1 MEERMEYIVLDLEW
15 NQSNTGKEDAVEKL
29 PFEIIEIGAI
39 KLNKERVMVSEFNEL
54 IKPHVY
60 HEMHKITS
68 KLIHIQMQELER
80 GRPFPEVGG
89 DFVRWCGQE
98 EQLFCTW
105 GTLDLTEL
113 QRNMAYYEMPL
124 LAPGPLPYLDVQKLF
139 AIAYEERK
147 IRRNL
152 EYAIDFLHIEKDIP
166 FHRAFSD
173 AYYTAKILIRILEEH
188 PEVVVNLSYDT
199 FCPPK
204 DRGDEVKAQFDTY
217 VKYISREFKDKTEAF
232 ADKEVVSS
240 KCYLC
245 HRNLRKKIK
254 WFSANGRHYYCVAYC
269 EKHGYL
275 KGKIRVRKGKRKEQ
289 YFEQDLK
296 IEHTKINKE
305 TGERIVVPSREDSF
319 ERLLEAE
326 KQFAEDGNSVED
338 EVIHTIMVEKLQQ
351 TLKMLS
357 EEENTIIQALFYE
370 NLSETEL
377 AKRLGIARTTLQSRK
392 YKILEKLKEYFHY

>member
-1 MEERMEYIVLDLEW
+1 MEYIVLDLEW

-39 KLNKERVMVSEFNEL
+39 KLNNERVMVSEFNEL
-54 IKPHVY
+54 IKPQVY

-98 EQLFCTW
+98 EHLFCTW

-275 KGKIRVRKGKRKEQ
+275 KGKIRVRKAYDGGVYIVKTTKLIPKE
-289 YFEQDLK
+289 EADA
-296 IEHTKINKE
+296 IAARRDHARDTSTARRGMPGNKHRM
-305 TGERIVVPSREDSF
+305 GEPFLVCSPFFFLSF
-319 ERLLEAE
+319 
-326 KQFAEDGNSVED
+326 
-338 EVIHTIMVEKLQQ
+338 
-351 TLKMLS
+351 
-357 EEENTIIQALFYE
+357 
-370 NLSETEL
+370 
-377 AKRLGIARTTLQSRK
+377 
-392 YKILEKLKEYFHY
+392 